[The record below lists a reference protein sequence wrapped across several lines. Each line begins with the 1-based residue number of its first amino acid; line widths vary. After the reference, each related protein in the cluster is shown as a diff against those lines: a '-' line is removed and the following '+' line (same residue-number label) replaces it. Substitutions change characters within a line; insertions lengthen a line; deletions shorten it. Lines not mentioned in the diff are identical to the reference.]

1 MLLAFIIVLAW
12 FEMADVGSRV
22 LEPVPPPAAV
32 AAASVA
38 KSPQTPEVAAAA
50 EPAEPAAS
58 PRP

>member
-1 MLLAFIIVLAW
+1 MLFAFILVLAW
-12 FEMADVGSRV
+12 VEMADVGSRV

-50 EPAEPAAS
+50 DPAEPAAS